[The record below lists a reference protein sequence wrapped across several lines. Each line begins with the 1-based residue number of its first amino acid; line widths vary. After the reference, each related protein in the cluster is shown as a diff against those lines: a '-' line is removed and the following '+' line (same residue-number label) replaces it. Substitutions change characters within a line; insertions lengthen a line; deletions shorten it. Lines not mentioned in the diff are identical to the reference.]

1 MIAFYLQRFY
11 GGLQSFGAT
20 FFDFSKKKNHP
31 KSMRI
36 VDTDQNVT
44 VVDKRFILG
53 ASFSGWPSREMFK

>member
-20 FFDFSKKKNHP
+20 FFDFSPKNDP

-36 VDTDQNVT
+36 ADTDQNVT

-53 ASFSGWPSREMFK
+53 ASFSG